1 MFSPFRIG
9 VLIAALLLISFA
21 GVSPSLGAPGP
32 YSSLLTLHLPALS
45 GAPAV
50 PVASNWTYSGCW
62 TPRSGSPCVDVYR
75 DTQGRPWICK
85 ACRTTGNPGPGKCR
99 QTTQAELD
107 GGLWCS

>member
-1 MFSPFRIG
+1 MVRLICFSM
-9 VLIAALLLISFA
+9 VLTALLGSA
-21 GVSPSLGAPGP
+21 SASAAPTAVNAANPSL
-32 YSSLLTLHLPALS
+32 LVLRLPAMEVTS
-45 GAPAV
+45 AV

-62 TPRSGSPCVDVYR
+62 SPRTGSPCVDVYR

-107 GGLWCS
+107 RGLWCS